1 MKSIIPHLSA
11 NSNVLANSNIQC
23 DKKTANS
30 NIKNSNNEEKQEK
43 KKIVVTGDSML
54 NGVNE
59 KELSKSHSVKA
70 KNYLGAT
77 SEDIL
82 DKIDDLLKVKP
93 DCLLVH

>member
-1 MKSIIPHLSA
+1 
-11 NSNVLANSNIQC
+11 
-23 DKKTANS
+23 
-30 NIKNSNNEEKQEK
+30 
-43 KKIVVTGDSML
+43 ML

-59 KELSKSHSVKA
+59 KELSKLHSVKA